1 MGRPSHS
8 ETAHARPLRRAPLMS
23 RACLLPPQLAGGFVS
38 VQARAEGDEYVVR
51 VAPDGAMSFRS
62 LLRLTHRGVWS
73 GGVGGY
79 LNFRAADG
87 GQQHVRAHG
96 DVQPFA
102 PLRHPVPT
110 SLARVTKRRRRATVP
125 TLGAIRC
132 PLDAPPFDWG
142 LLLDAARAGRFAER
156 RLLLLPGEISA
167 IHLTCICRPL
177 LSTWPGVSTRPTRL
191 SSPPPPPHRRSSRL
205 SANFTPK
212 RRH

>member
-1 MGRPSHS
+1 M
-8 ETAHARPLRRAPLMS
+8 L
-23 RACLLPPQLAGGFVS
+23 RACPLPPQLAGGFVS
-38 VQARAEGDEYVVR
+38 VQARSEGDEYVVR
-51 VAPDGAMSFRS
+51 IAPDGAMSFRS

-96 DVQPFA
+96 DDQPFA

-110 SLARVTKRRRRATVP
+110 SLARVTRRRRRATVP
-125 TLGAIRC
+125 ALGAIRC

-156 RLLLLPGEISA
+156 RLLRLGEISA
-167 IHLTCICRPL
+167 IHHMHLPTAPVHM
-177 LSTWPGVSTRPTRL
+177 WPGVSTRPTRL

-205 SANFTPK
+205 SANLTPK
-212 RRH
+212 RRR